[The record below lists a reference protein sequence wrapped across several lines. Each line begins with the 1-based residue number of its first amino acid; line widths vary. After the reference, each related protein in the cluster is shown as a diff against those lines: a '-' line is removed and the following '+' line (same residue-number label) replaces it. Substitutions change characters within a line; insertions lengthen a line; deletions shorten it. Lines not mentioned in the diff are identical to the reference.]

1 MRSLHYARLFFS
13 GVVDII
19 NGPRHQLIINKAQT
33 PLGPR
38 PSNFCIVTIIYSSSP
53 PLLFSPRF
61 WEPRDPPQ
69 PGFFLE
75 ARDNPGKEVGGVI
88 EFSDALLTATLG
100 WFSTSY
106 GYFHYVKQQNRN
118 VSWRRRAQIKQLAWP
133 MAERQIGQRKSRLV
147 LSARFPVVNWRSRPV
162 AKSAYWWWGPLTKTL
177 R

>member
-1 MRSLHYARLFFS
+1 MYLAWSHKSFEKVSSSGSGLPQISSAAERKNKFRFWKILLQSFRSAIFFHSLYMRSLHYARLFFS

-88 EFSDALLTATLG
+88 EFSDGLLTLTLG
-100 WFSTSY
+100 
-106 GYFHYVKQQNRN
+106 
-118 VSWRRRAQIKQLAWP
+118 
-133 MAERQIGQRKSRLV
+133 
-147 LSARFPVVNWRSRPV
+147 
-162 AKSAYWWWGPLTKTL
+162 
-177 R
+177 